1 MWIAF
6 LCPVVIHSVSTL
18 HFYYPVFPEIPL
30 RYSTSHLFTE
40 KPWDALRPFNFD
52 IQPSTIGLSYLMS
65 LEISFSLWVFYLIY
79 KLERLI
85 GSATGISTYLYH
97 QGFVPFREMGAY
109 LVVILFF
116 AFLAREHLKK
126 VWIKTYSG
134 KSTIRDAD
142 EPLPYRWAV
151 VGLLTTVVGLSVL
164 LMLAGATS
172 LWLMLSILTF
182 FSIVCVIDAWL
193 VTRGLFFI
201 HGSFKAPDLFV
212 SALGTSRYCD

>member
-1 MWIAF
+1 M
-6 LCPVVIHSVSTL
+6 
-18 HFYYPVFPEIPL
+18 
-30 RYSTSHLFTE
+30 
-40 KPWDALRPFNFD
+40 
-52 IQPSTIGLSYLMS
+52 
-65 LEISFSLWVFYLIY
+65 
-79 KLERLI
+79 
-85 GSATGISTYLYH
+85 
-97 QGFVPFREMGAY
+97 
-109 LVVILFF
+109 FF

-134 KSTIRDAD
+134 KSTIIDAD

-164 LMLAGATS
+164 LVLAGATS

-212 SALGTSRYCD
+212 SALGTSRFGAANLTIIAFPKRIFFRDRREILLPHLVNRFKVSDEARVKRRHLLLAIGLALVVGTVISFYGYLK